1 MQKHKER
8 RDQNLPYISDAGV
21 LAEQF
26 RTKLLLR
33 SFNRAL
39 PFNAPKE
46 YLLLRLLGMK
56 FGKGLYIEPPFRCD
70 YGRHITVGDNFYAN
84 TGCIIIDVA
93 AVTIGDN
100 VMFGPN
106 VVLTTAGHPLHPAVR
121 NTRYEYG
128 VPITIGSN
136 VWIGANAVVLPG
148 VTIGDNAVIG
158 AGSVVTKDIPSS
170 VVAVGN
176 PCKPIK
182 AITDDDLPY
191 YYKKQRFD
199 DEAWQEIQNIL
210 GNRR

>member
-70 YGRHITVGDNFYAN
+70 YGISPWATTF
-84 TGCIIIDVA
+84 TQTA
-93 AVTIGDN
+93 AVT
-100 VMFGPN
+100 FS
-106 VVLTTAGHPLHPAVR
+106 T
-121 NTRYEYG
+121 
-128 VPITIGSN
+128 
-136 VWIGANAVVLPG
+136 
-148 VTIGDNAVIG
+148 
-158 AGSVVTKDIPSS
+158 
-170 VVAVGN
+170 
-176 PCKPIK
+176 
-182 AITDDDLPY
+182 
-191 YYKKQRFD
+191 
-199 DEAWQEIQNIL
+199 
-210 GNRR
+210 